1 MTKLGATSRAHT
13 VPHGNDHGEG
23 VEESQVVFAICGSSK
38 LLVYYCRFSQL
49 PISDDGLNMLADI
62 LLAGL
67 IQLGHFQLRQPH
79 LAIHLSQRELRQAV
93 FRAVENEVV
102 SLHISH
108 LPLQ

>member
-1 MTKLGATSRAHT
+1 
-13 VPHGNDHGEG
+13 
-23 VEESQVVFAICGSSK
+23 
-38 LLVYYCRFSQL
+38 
-49 PISDDGLNMLADI
+49 MLADI